1 VSRDANS
8 FGAVP
13 EHLTQAP
20 VESFPKLKGKTISHE
35 FSRMLERSSGTS
47 NEEHQ
52 TEKGA
57 LRMLRSRC
65 MLLLL
70 FICVGWLSQV
80 AISQPSEH
88 TGNSG
93 GKAETVRLAS
103 LTSDL
108 SNVRGFNYNTV
119 SSVDDAHGV
128 AYTDQWIRYNHDEVD
143 RDMGYAQKLHLNE
156 VRIFLSYDAWRRD
169 RAQFREHLIDFVRT
183 CHAHGIGVMPVLV
196 DGADEM
202 MPNLFEPS
210 ARAQLREWAQD
221 LVSAI
226 GKEPGLV
233 FWDANNEP
241 DIISQPKEFMQ
252 HRMQIALY
260 MAGVLRELD
269 TKTPVTIGCA
279 YVPCMQELADAV
291 DVLSFHD
298 YSPTKHEIR
307 ENMAAAKQFAA
318 RVGKPVFNTEIG
330 CIARANPYDLTLQ
343 EHMQAGMGW
352 YIWEL
357 MIAQHWGDVH
367 GVFYPD
373 GSVRDPSLPAAILG
387 VFRDRGPNVVLENP
401 DREGWVTRAVDE
413 GSKWLNDPAPAWNKG
428 LDIAETE
435 ANLLE
440 AAELAPMRE
449 LPTRSVDV
457 LRSGGTD
464 LPALKALIG
473 KYVAILEPYRKAPTK

>member
-1 VSRDANS
+1 MLSR
-8 FGAVP
+8 
-13 EHLTQAP
+13 
-20 VESFPKLKGKTISHE
+20 
-35 FSRMLERSSGTS
+35 
-47 NEEHQ
+47 
-52 TEKGA
+52 
-57 LRMLRSRC
+57 RC
-65 MLLLL
+65 VLLLL
-70 FICVGWLSQV
+70 LNWMGWLSHG
-80 AISQPSEH
+80 ALSQPSEV
-88 TGNSG
+88 TGR
-93 GKAETVRLAS
+93 KVETIRLAS

-119 SSVDDAHGV
+119 SSVDDVHGV
-128 AYTDQWIRYNHDEVD
+128 AYTDQWIRYKHEEVD
-143 RDMGYAQKLHLNE
+143 RDMGYAQKLHLNQ
-156 VRIFLSYDAWRRD
+156 VRVFLSYNAWLKD

-183 CHAHGIGVMPVLV
+183 CQGHGIGVMPVLV

-210 ARAQLREWAQD
+210 AKPQLREWAQD

-241 DIISQPKEFMQ
+241 DIISEPKEFMR
-252 HRMQIALY
+252 HRMEIARY

-269 TKTPVTIGCA
+269 TRTPVTIGCA
-279 YVPCMQELADAV
+279 YVPCMEELADAV

-298 YSPTKHEIR
+298 YSPTTHELR
-307 ENMAAAKQFAA
+307 DNMTAARQFAA
-318 RVGKPVFNTEIG
+318 RLRKPVFNTEIG

-373 GSVRDPSLPAAILG
+373 GSVRDPAIPAAILG
-387 VFRDRGPNVVLENP
+387 FFRDRGPNIVLENT
-401 DREGWVTRAVDE
+401 DREGWVMRAVDE
-413 GSKWLNDPAPAWNKG
+413 GSKWLNDPAPDWNKG

-440 AAELAPMRE
+440 AAQLVAMRE
-449 LPTRSVDV
+449 LPTRCVAT
-457 LRSGGTD
+457 LRSGKPD
-464 LPALKALIG
+464 LPALQSTIR
-473 KYVAILEPYRKAPTK
+473 KYIAILEPYRKESSK

>member
-1 VSRDANS
+1 
-8 FGAVP
+8 
-13 EHLTQAP
+13 
-20 VESFPKLKGKTISHE
+20 
-35 FSRMLERSSGTS
+35 
-47 NEEHQ
+47 
-52 TEKGA
+52 
-57 LRMLRSRC
+57 
-65 MLLLL
+65 
-70 FICVGWLSQV
+70 
-80 AISQPSEH
+80 
-88 TGNSG
+88 
-93 GKAETVRLAS
+93 
-103 LTSDL
+103 
-108 SNVRGFNYNTV
+108 
-119 SSVDDAHGV
+119 
-128 AYTDQWIRYNHDEVD
+128 
-143 RDMGYAQKLHLNE
+143 
-156 VRIFLSYDAWRRD
+156 
-169 RAQFREHLIDFVRT
+169 
-183 CHAHGIGVMPVLV
+183 
-196 DGADEM
+196 
-202 MPNLFEPS
+202 
-210 ARAQLREWAQD
+210 
-221 LVSAI
+221 
-226 GKEPGLV
+226 LV

-241 DIISQPKEFMQ
+241 DIISEPKEFMQ
-252 HRMQIALY
+252 HRMQIARY

-387 VFRDRGPNVVLENP
+387 VFRDREQNVVLENP

-440 AAELAPMRE
+440 AAELVPMRE
-449 LPTRSVDV
+449 LPTRRVDL
-457 LRSGGTD
+457 LRSGRTD

-473 KYVAILEPYRKAPTK
+473 KYVAILKPYRKTSTK